1 MLRTNFPKNLIKGNC
16 KPLEILSAH
25 TSFRIGGPAAL
36 WAEPK
41 DVKEL
46 KKTVLFA
53 KNNGIPLF
61 VMGGGSNVLVSD
73 EGFNGIVVHLGS
85 AAFKKVSVKGTTLRV
100 GAGYSTPGLVRLS
113 CNRGLSGLESLVG
126 IPGTVGG
133 AVFMNAG
140 GWSSPLYKNIGDYI
154 ISLKVMDYSGNI
166 KILSKDE
173 IEFGYRKSNLSGR
186 IVIEAT
192 LRLGREESSVL
203 TSQCSKFLKMKKE
216 KQVLDIPSAG
226 CVFKNPKDFQ
236 FTTGQ
241 MIDML
246 GLKGRRVGGA
256 QISEKHA
263 NFIIN
268 RSNATSRDVL
278 RLVDIISEKVKDSYN
293 IPLELEIKVI

>member
-1 MLRTNFPKNLIKGNC
+1 MLLTNFPKNLIKGSC

-36 WAEPK
+36 WVEPK
-41 DVKEL
+41 DTREL
-46 KKTVLFA
+46 KKIVLFA

-85 AAFKKVSVKGTTLRV
+85 AAFKNISINGTSVRV

-113 CNRGLSGLESLVG
+113 CNNGLSGLESLVG
-126 IPGTVGG
+126 IPGTIGG

-140 GWSSPLYKNIGDYI
+140 GWSSPLYKNIGDYVM
-154 ISLKVMDYSGNI
+154 SLKVMDYHGNI
-166 KILSKDE
+166 EVLKKDE
-173 IEFGYRKSNLSGR
+173 IEFGYRRSNLSDR
-186 IVIEAT
+186 IVLEVT
-192 LRLGREESSVL
+192 LRLGREESSAL
-203 TSQCSKFLKMKKE
+203 TSRCSKFLKMKKE
-216 KQVLDIPSAG
+216 KQVLDMPSAG

-241 MIDML
+241 LIDML

-256 QISEKHA
+256 EVSEKHA

-268 RSNATSRDVL
+268 RKNATSQDVM
-278 RLVDIISEKVKDSYN
+278 RLVSIISKKVMDSYN
-293 IPLELEIKVI
+293 IPLELEIKVL

>member
-1 MLRTNFPKNLIKGNC
+1 MLRTNFPKNLIKGSC

-36 WAEPK
+36 WVEPK
-41 DVKEL
+41 DTREL
-46 KKTVLFA
+46 KKIVLFA

-85 AAFKKVSVKGTTLRV
+85 AAFKNISIKGTSVRV

-113 CNRGLSGLESLVG
+113 CNNGLSGLESLVG
-126 IPGTVGG
+126 IPGTIGG

-140 GWSSPLYKNIGDYI
+140 GWSSPLYKNIGDYVM
-154 ISLKVMDYSGNI
+154 SLKVMDYCGNI
-166 KILSKDE
+166 EILKKDE
-173 IEFGYRKSNLSGR
+173 IEFGYRRSNLSDC
-186 IVIEAT
+186 IVLEVK
-192 LRLGREESSVL
+192 LRLGREESSAL
-203 TSQCSKFLKMKKE
+203 TSRCSKFLKMKKE
-216 KQVLDIPSAG
+216 KQVLDMPSAG
-226 CVFKNPKDFQ
+226 CVFKNPRDFQ

-241 MIDML
+241 LIDML

-256 QISEKHA
+256 EVSEKHA

-268 RSNATSRDVL
+268 RKNATSQDVM
-278 RLVDIISEKVKDSYN
+278 RLVSIISKKVMDSYN
-293 IPLELEIKVI
+293 IPLELEIKIL